1 MMRRS
6 GGVRGV
12 VALVLAVALGAG
24 VFAGCGGEAEPP
36 GIAPSALEHRDTPRA
51 VAAEEEPQQEA
62 AEPAFNFATA
72 LAEQN
77 PRQMVYTVLDGEGG
91 IHQVFT
97 RGVGSGFTLLRV
109 SADEYRCSITVRQSV
124 SDEAAGHFA
133 LRFSEIVA
141 TGRSGGQAM
150 TARQNESWSRDVE
163 VTGPSWEAEFG
174 LLVVDAERFRNIT
187 VRVSSDASDAKWV
200 VDCKQ
205 AS

>member
-1 MMRRS
+1 MRRS
-6 GGVRGV
+6 GRVGGV

-24 VFAGCGGEAEPP
+24 VFAGCGGEAELP

-51 VAAEEEPQQEA
+51 VAAEEEPQQEE
-62 AEPAFNFATA
+62 AEPAFNFAAA

-77 PRQMVYTVLDGEGG
+77 PRQTVYTVLDGEGG

-109 SADEYRCSITVRQSV
+109 STDEYRCSITVRQSV

-141 TGRSGGQAM
+141 TGRSGGQ
-150 TARQNESWSRDVE
+150 ARQNESWSRDVE